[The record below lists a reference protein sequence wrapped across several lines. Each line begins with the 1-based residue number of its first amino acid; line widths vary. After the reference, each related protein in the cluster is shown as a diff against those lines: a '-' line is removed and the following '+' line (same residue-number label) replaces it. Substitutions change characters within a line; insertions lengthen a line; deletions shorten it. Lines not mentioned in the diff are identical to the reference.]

1 MSYTNQTPH
10 YHLPQYIGSDKPSY
24 LSDFND
30 AMSIIDTN
38 IYNANANAETA
49 LNQSSAAST
58 EVTALTPKVNDN
70 TSDIELLKAN
80 VTNINN
86 AINANFNEGIINLQ
100 LYDTGNQHFSYTGTQ
115 AISYRQFIMNKLKIT
130 AFYGVLNLTV
140 IPSSNTSINA
150 ISLTGLD
157 LKNLLGES
165 RLIYN
170 VGNIRYTRSNESL
183 ATQVPLNLGFSSSEK
198 LYYTSPLISYATS
211 VILKDNTPINLQIQM
226 CILG

>member
-1 MSYTNQTPH
+1 MPYTNKTPH
-10 YHLPQYIGSDKPSY
+10 YNLPQYIGSDKPTY
-24 LSDFND
+24 LGDFND

-38 IYNANANAETA
+38 IYSANANAETA
-49 LNQSSAAST
+49 LNQSIAAST
-58 EVTALTPKVNDN
+58 EVSVLTPKVNDN

-130 AFYGVLNLTV
+130 ALYGVLNLSV
-140 IPSSNTSINA
+140 IPNSNTSINE
-150 ISLTGLD
+150 ISLIGLD

-170 VGNIRYTRSNESL
+170 VGNMRYTRSNETL
-183 ATQVPLNLGFSSSEK
+183 ASDVALNLGFSSSEK
-198 LYYTSPLISYATS
+198 LYYTSPLISSAAS
-211 VILKDNTPINLQIQM
+211 VLLKDNTPINLQIQV

>member
-10 YHLPQYIGSDKPSY
+10 YHLPQYIGTDKPSY

-80 VTNINN
+80 VTTLT
-86 AINANFNEGIINLQ
+86 NLLNTQ
-100 LYDTGNQHFSYTGTQ
+100 ITNGVIYAELTPRGQTLLEFRNQQG
-115 AISYRQFIMNKLKIT
+115 ISYRQFILNNLKIT
-130 AFYGVLNLTV
+130 SLYGQINAYIKSNSTNLGNLSEIRLNLNN
-140 IPSSNTSINA
+140 I
-150 ISLTGLD
+150 
-157 LKNLLGES
+157 LGVS
-165 RLIYN
+165 RQFNN
-170 VGNIRYTRSNESL
+170 VGNVLFTKSNDTLESNTAYNL
-183 ATQVPLNLGFSSSEK
+183 GYNSIDNIYYPSAVQAGASTLNLKNDTRIALSF
-198 LYYTSPLISYATS
+198 
-211 VILKDNTPINLQIQM
+211 QI

>member
-1 MSYTNQTPH
+1 MPYTNKTPH
-10 YHLPQYIGSDKPSY
+10 YNLPQYIGSDKPTY
-24 LSDFND
+24 LGDFNG

-38 IYNANANAETA
+38 IYTANANAETA

-58 EVTALTPKVNDN
+58 EVSALTPKVNDN

-100 LYDTGNQHFSYTGTQ
+100 LYGTGNQHFSYTGTQ

-130 AFYGVLNLTV
+130 ALYGVLNLTV
-140 IPSSNTSINA
+140 IPNSNTSIND
-150 ISLTGLD
+150 ISRIGLD

-170 VGNIRYTRSNESL
+170 VGNIRYTRSTESI
-183 ATQVPLNLGFSSSEK
+183 ASDVALNLGFSSSEK
-198 LYYTSPLISYATS
+198 LYYTTPLISSPSS
-211 VILKDNTPINLQIQM
+211 VLLKDNTPINLQIQV
-226 CILG
+226 CVLG